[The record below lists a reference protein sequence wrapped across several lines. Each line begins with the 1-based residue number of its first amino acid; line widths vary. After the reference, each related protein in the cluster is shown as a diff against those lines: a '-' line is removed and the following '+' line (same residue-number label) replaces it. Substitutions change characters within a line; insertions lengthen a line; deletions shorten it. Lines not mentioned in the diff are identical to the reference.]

1 MIRRPDILTSLPPFS
16 LPPSLSQHI
25 NSYKVG
31 PPGPPGPQGNLIFS
45 LQYQARSLHWEQTR
59 DQGAPSR
66 HVSLRYFCQAAT
78 LYESRTTWENCKQPT
93 RLQPTPLLLLNFL
106 LCSWSSDSIN
116 IFHSPNGL
124 SFLCMEFVTNCLYL
138 DILIRWLQWK
148 TETADAG
155 DISLLFPLSD
165 EISFCVILT

>member
-1 MIRRPDILTSLPPFS
+1 MISFCWTILSQTTHETHRSELTSWLLVCQVRGF
-16 LPPSLSQHI
+16 LALDDITVIPSLLW
-25 NSYKVG
+25 
-31 PPGPPGPQGNLIFS
+31 P
-45 LQYQARSLHWEQTR
+45 LHCEL
-59 DQGAPSR
+59 R
-66 HVSLRYFCQAAT
+66 HVNLRYFCQAAK
-78 LYESRTTWENCKQPT
+78 LYESRTTWENSKQPT

-106 LCSWSSDSIN
+106 LCSLSSDSIN

-155 DISLLFPLSD
+155 DISLLFPLSV